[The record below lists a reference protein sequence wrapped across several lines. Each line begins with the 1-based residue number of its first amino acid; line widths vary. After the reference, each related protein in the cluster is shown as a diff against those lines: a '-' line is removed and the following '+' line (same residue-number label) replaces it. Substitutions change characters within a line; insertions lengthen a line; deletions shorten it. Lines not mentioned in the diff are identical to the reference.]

1 LKPKAKKNG
10 MPKRQLSAAE
20 QHMRAHCLS
29 AEELAVEED
38 AAEVAEPE
46 VEAEQAQSSA
56 MLDIDGDAVQS
67 SVQKLLK
74 MSAFEPTHRYW
85 LDLGNEYANA
95 VFGSREKGVPYGKVM
110 EISGAEHC
118 GKTLI
123 SNVLMGMAQQD
134 GAAAGYIDLEDSRD
148 GIWSTKL
155 GVNWA
160 AVTKFYYE
168 LVMAS
173 WKCKCGATNPGSL
186 EPTQFCTKCG
196 KPRKGIV
203 PPPTLLSAEQIFEQ
217 AESAMYKLSK
227 LGAQKQFWFLDSIAM
242 IVTAKQY
249 EVGLADSSM
258 NSKLDRAMFLSTLL
272 PRWSGIAANY
282 NATILVSNQLRAK
295 FGFTGYGD
303 SDETTGGKALR
314 HVCSIRIRGRRVKG
328 GRLKNGK
335 QVVGLAGALRNVKNK
350 AGEGS
355 QEGCECGFKILW
367 NRPKASVDFMSI
379 DELNK
384 EMGGDD

>member
-1 LKPKAKKNG
+1 MSYDDAI
-10 MPKRQLSAAE
+10 AD
-20 QHMRAHCLS
+20 
-29 AEELAVEED
+29 VEEKD
-38 AAEVAEPE
+38 KEVT
-46 VEAEQAQSSA
+46 A
-56 MLDIDGDAVQS
+56 MLAIDGDAIQS
-67 SVQKLLK
+67 SVQKLLRL
-74 MSAFEPTHRYW
+74 SSFEPTHRYW
-85 LDLGNEYANA
+85 LDLKNEHANA
-95 VFGSREKGVPYGKVM
+95 VFGSREKGVPYGKVF
-110 EISGAEHC
+110 EISGPEHC

-123 SNVLMGMAQQD
+123 SNVLMGLAQQD

-168 LVMAS
+168 LVMAP
-173 WKCKCGATNPGSL
+173 WRCKCGTTNPGSL
-186 EPTQFCTKCG
+186 ESQICSKC
-196 KPRKGIV
+196 KKARKGPT

-227 LGAQKQFWFLDSIAM
+227 LGAHKQFWFLDSIAM

-282 NATILVSNQLRAK
+282 NAMILVSNQLRSK
-295 FGFTGYGD
+295 VGTFTGYGD
-303 SDETTGGKALR
+303 PDETTGGKALR

-335 QVVGLAGALRNVKNK
+335 QVVGLAGALRNIKNK
-350 AGEGS
+350 AGDGS

-367 NRPKASVDFMSI
+367 NKPKASVEFMAI
-379 DELNK
+379 DELNS
-384 EMGGDD
+384 EMGEDK